1 MNRELVSGLFWGW
14 LVGCAFAA
22 GSQGIPVYREYS
34 QPIAIYDESG
44 HLASGGEVAVDV
56 RARKMMRDA
65 KAQEALLGQETLW
78 DMTFSSSES
87 VFGKASPPPMAAAA
101 PAAGGGEGRRRKG
114 GADDNWL
121 AKSLSLPALGQTH
134 SNAAMSVIGG
144 NKESA
149 WGWLA
154 DEVSWREESDMT
166 REEMM
171 RAEAEVLNV
180 GGAQNVALE
189 NMPNPFAGLGSDGAA
204 KGAEE
209 GTTVQR
215 VTAAA
220 RPAEGDAAKVSV
232 PPAGV
237 GGAPG
242 PAAPILRP
250 EATARPELSQ
260 TRKAIAE
267 MTGGMKTDF
276 AALRESLVAG
286 KSAPEGGAGARPDF
300 SAVGGRELGARSVLS
315 VEPLAGAGGTGLGAI
330 RGPTSVPDWG
340 GRSVVGG
347 ASTGWKADWSQPGMS
362 VDSGVSRGGWGGAPA
377 AAPNPPGRP
386 TPSAITPSRTIGS
399 GGGYKPVWH

>member
-1 MNRELVSGLFWGW
+1 MCGRVND
-14 LVGCAFAA
+14 AITQA
-22 GSQGIPVYREYS
+22 GG
-34 QPIAIYDESG
+34 
-44 HLASGGEVAVDV
+44 
-56 RARKMMRDA
+56 
-65 KAQEALLGQETLW
+65 LLGGNARDDAFIERIC
-78 DMTFSSSES
+78 
-87 VFGKASPPPMAAAA
+87 FGSC
-101 PAAGGGEGRRRKG
+101 RRRFSRALVAARG
-114 GADDNWL
+114 VVWGADDNWL

-267 MTGGMKTDF
+267 MTGG
-276 AALRESLVAG
+276 
-286 KSAPEGGAGARPDF
+286 
-300 SAVGGRELGARSVLS
+300 
-315 VEPLAGAGGTGLGAI
+315 
-330 RGPTSVPDWG
+330 
-340 GRSVVGG
+340 
-347 ASTGWKADWSQPGMS
+347 
-362 VDSGVSRGGWGGAPA
+362 
-377 AAPNPPGRP
+377 
-386 TPSAITPSRTIGS
+386 
-399 GGGYKPVWH
+399 

>member
-87 VFGKASPPPMAAAA
+87 VFGKASSPPMAVPA

-154 DEVSWREESDMT
+154 DEVSWREEGDMT

-171 RAEAEVLNV
+171 RAEAEVL
-180 GGAQNVALE
+180 
-189 NMPNPFAGLGSDGAA
+189 
-204 KGAEE
+204 
-209 GTTVQR
+209 
-215 VTAAA
+215 
-220 RPAEGDAAKVSV
+220 
-232 PPAGV
+232 
-237 GGAPG
+237 
-242 PAAPILRP
+242 
-250 EATARPELSQ
+250 
-260 TRKAIAE
+260 
-267 MTGGMKTDF
+267 
-276 AALRESLVAG
+276 
-286 KSAPEGGAGARPDF
+286 
-300 SAVGGRELGARSVLS
+300 
-315 VEPLAGAGGTGLGAI
+315 
-330 RGPTSVPDWG
+330 
-340 GRSVVGG
+340 
-347 ASTGWKADWSQPGMS
+347 
-362 VDSGVSRGGWGGAPA
+362 
-377 AAPNPPGRP
+377 
-386 TPSAITPSRTIGS
+386 
-399 GGGYKPVWH
+399 